1 MDTLVP
7 RDERDTIEIVTAA
20 IANATPLE
28 VSGAGTK
35 AGLGR
40 PVAAQLRVSTGG
52 MNGVSLYEPSEL
64 VLSARAGTPIR
75 EVTDLL
81 AERGQELAF
90 EPMDYGALYGVERG
104 SGTIG
109 GLMAVNASGPRRIK
123 AGAARDHLL
132 GFRAV
137 SGRAEAFKSGGRVMK
152 NVTGYDLS
160 KLVTGSHGTLAIL
173 TEVTVKVLPKA
184 EAEETLLI
192 LGLGDDEAILVLTE
206 ASGLPHEVSSFA
218 HAPAAA
224 AASMNGGFSG
234 QSVTALRLEGPPV
247 SIAKR
252 KQDLVTHFKARC
264 KEFGSLG
271 AAESNSFWTAIRDVL
286 PLAAL
291 DADIWRISTAPAEG
305 ARFVSLVKSG
315 GAPLK
320 SWFYDWAGGLVWLA
334 AAPAPDCHEKPIRAA
349 VTATGGHATL
359 IRAPENARAAVPVF
373 HPQPPALAALCARV
387 KNSFDPERVLN
398 RGRMRE
404 DL

>member
-7 RDERDTIEIVTAA
+7 RDERDTIEIVSAA

-28 VSGAGTK
+28 VSGAGSKT
-35 AGLGR
+35 GLGR
-40 PVAAQLRVSTGG
+40 PIAAQLRVSTAG

-75 EVTDLL
+75 EIIDLI
-81 AERGQELAF
+81 AQRGQELAF
-90 EPMDYGALYGVERG
+90 EPMDYGALYGGEAG

-109 GLMAVNASGPRRIK
+109 GLFAVNASGPRRIK

-137 SGRAEAFKSGGRVMK
+137 SGRGEAFKSGGRVMK

-184 EAEETLLI
+184 EAEETVLI
-192 LGLGDDEAILVLTE
+192 LGLGDDEAIKVLTE

-224 AASMNGGFSG
+224 AASLNGGFSG
-234 QSVTALRLEGPPV
+234 QSATALRLEGPPV

-252 KQDLVTHFKARC
+252 KQDLITHFKARG
-264 KEFGSLG
+264 KEFGSLD
-271 AAESNSFWTAIRDVL
+271 AAESNSFWTAMRDVL

-315 GAPLK
+315 GVPLK

-334 AAPAPDCHEKPIRAA
+334 AVPAQDCHEKPIRAA
-349 VTATGGHATL
+349 VTTTGGHATL
-359 IRAPENARAAVPVF
+359 IRAPEKARATVPVF
-373 HPQPPALAALCARV
+373 HPQPPALAALSARV
-387 KNSFDPERVLN
+387 KNSFDPERILN

>member
-7 RDERDTIEIVTAA
+7 RDERDAIEIVSAA
-20 IANATPLE
+20 LADATPLE
-28 VSGAGTK
+28 ITGAGTK
-35 AGLGR
+35 SGLGR
-40 PVAAQLRVSTGG
+40 PVAAQSRVSTGG
-52 MNGVSLYEPSEL
+52 MNGISLYEPSEL
-64 VLSARAGTPIR
+64 VLSAGAGTPLR
-75 EVTDLL
+75 EITDLL
-81 AERGQELAF
+81 AQHGQELAF
-90 EPMDYGALYGVERG
+90 EPRDYGALYGVESG

-109 GLMAVNASGPRRIK
+109 GLIAVNASGPRRIK

-132 GFRAV
+132 GFRAI

-192 LGLGDDEAILVLTE
+192 LGLGDDEAIQVLTE

-224 AASMNGGFSG
+224 SSSINGGFSG

-247 SIAKR
+247 SITKR
-252 KQDLVTHFKARC
+252 KQDLMTHFKARG
-264 KEFGSLG
+264 KEFGSLD
-271 AAESNSFWTAIRDVL
+271 APESNGFWTALRDAL

-305 ARFVSLVKSG
+305 ASFVSLLKSG
-315 GAPLK
+315 GVPLK

-334 AAPAPDCHEKPIRAA
+334 AAPAPDSHEKSIRAA

-359 IRAPENARAAVPVF
+359 IRAPEAVRTTVPVF
-373 HPQPPALAALCARV
+373 HPQPPALAALSARV
-387 KNSFDPERVLN
+387 KKSFDPERVLN

>member
-7 RDERDTIEIVTAA
+7 RDERDTVEIVMAA

-35 AGLGR
+35 TGLGR
-40 PVAAQLRVSTGG
+40 PIAAELRVSTGG
-52 MNGVSLYEPSEL
+52 MSGVSLYEPSEL
-64 VLSARAGTPIR
+64 VLSAGAGTPIR
-75 EVTDLL
+75 EITDLL
-81 AERGQELAF
+81 AQRGQELAF
-90 EPMDYGALYGVERG
+90 EPTDYGALYGVEAG

-109 GLMAVNASGPRRIK
+109 GLIAVNASGPRRIK

-192 LGLGDDEAILVLTE
+192 LGLGDDEAIKALTE
-206 ASGLPHEVSSFA
+206 ASGLAHEVSSFA
-218 HAPAAA
+218 HVPAAA
-224 AASMNGGFSG
+224 AASTNGGFSG
-234 QSVTALRLEGPPV
+234 QNVTALRLEGPPV

-252 KQDLVTHFKARC
+252 KQDLITHFKARC
-264 KEFGSLG
+264 KEFGSLD
-271 AAESNSFWTAIRDVL
+271 APESNSFWTAMRDAL

-305 ARFVSLVKSG
+305 ARVVSLVESTG
-315 GAPLK
+315 VPLN

-334 AAPAPDCHEKPIRAA
+334 AVPAPDCHEKSIRAA
-349 VTATGGHATL
+349 VNATGGHATL
-359 IRAPENARAAVPVF
+359 IRAPKEVRAAVPVF
-373 HPQPPALAALCARV
+373 HPQPAALAALSARV
-387 KNSFDPERVLN
+387 KNSFDPERILN

>member
-1 MDTLVP
+1 MDTLIP
-7 RDERDTIEIVTAA
+7 RDERDAIEIVSAA

-40 PVAAQLRVSTGG
+40 PVTAQLRVSAGG

-64 VLSARAGTPIR
+64 VLSAGAGTPLR
-75 EVTDLL
+75 EITDLL
-81 AERGQELAF
+81 AQRGQELAF
-90 EPMDYGALYGVERG
+90 EPIDYGALYGVEAG

-109 GLMAVNASGPRRIK
+109 GLIAVNASGPRRIK

-132 GFRAV
+132 GFRAI

-192 LGLGDDEAILVLTE
+192 LGLEDEEAIKVLTE

-224 AASMNGGFSG
+224 ASSINGGFSG

-252 KQDLVTHFKARC
+252 KQDLLTHFKARC
-264 KEFGSLG
+264 KEFGTLN
-271 AAESNSFWTAIRDVL
+271 AAESNSFWSAIRDAL

-291 DADIWRISTAPAEG
+291 DADIWRVSTAPAEG
-305 ARFVSLVKSG
+305 ARVVSLLKSG
-315 GAPLK
+315 GVPLK

-334 AAPAPDCHEKPIRAA
+334 VAPSPDSHEKSIRTA
-349 VTATGGHATL
+349 VNATGGHATL
-359 IRAPENARAAVPVF
+359 IRAPEKVRAAVPVF
-373 HPQPPALAALCARV
+373 HPQPPALAALSARV
-387 KNSFDPERVLN
+387 KKSFDPERILN